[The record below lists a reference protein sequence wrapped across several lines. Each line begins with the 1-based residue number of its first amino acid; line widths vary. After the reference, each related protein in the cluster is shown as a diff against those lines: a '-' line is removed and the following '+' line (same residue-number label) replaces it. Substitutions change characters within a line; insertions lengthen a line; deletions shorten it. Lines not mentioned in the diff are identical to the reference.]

1 MIKGDTRVVGIIG
14 DPVEH
19 SLSPI
24 MHNSAFR
31 HLNMNY
37 VYVAFKVRK
46 EALREAIEGVRALDM
61 RGVNVTIPH
70 KISVLS
76 FLDWLDENAEKIG
89 AVNTIVVDEGVLR
102 GYNTDGVGGLKALVE
117 EGVNV
122 EGMKVVLLGA
132 GGAARALAYTFAPL
146 ASEIVILNRTV
157 RKALSL
163 ASELEREG
171 WNARGGGLSESVL
184 GRELRD
190 ADLLVNATSVGMH
203 PNVEESPVPSNLLRS
218 DMAVFDIVYNP
229 VETRLLRDA
238 RRVGAKTVDGVGMLV
253 NQGAIAF
260 KLWTGVEP
268 PRDVMREPVVK
279 ALHGGRSK

>member
-89 AVNTIVVDEGVLR
+89 AVNTIVVD
-102 GYNTDGVGGLKALVE
+102 
-117 EGVNV
+117 
-122 EGMKVVLLGA
+122 
-132 GGAARALAYTFAPL
+132 
-146 ASEIVILNRTV
+146 
-157 RKALSL
+157 
-163 ASELEREG
+163 
-171 WNARGGGLSESVL
+171 
-184 GRELRD
+184 
-190 ADLLVNATSVGMH
+190 
-203 PNVEESPVPSNLLRS
+203 
-218 DMAVFDIVYNP
+218 
-229 VETRLLRDA
+229 
-238 RRVGAKTVDGVGMLV
+238 
-253 NQGAIAF
+253 
-260 KLWTGVEP
+260 
-268 PRDVMREPVVK
+268 
-279 ALHGGRSK
+279 